1 MKLCVLST
9 VIAGK
14 SGQVMYLTN
23 SINIIPWESSKTSS
37 IEWAHSI
44 VILHHFVIIMSPLYM
59 SSCVFDYFSYLTV
72 NLSVCLTDFP
82 VQPFGLYV
90 CFLIRIDSWL

>member
-23 SINIIPWESSKTSS
+23 SINIISWESSKTSS
-37 IEWAHSI
+37 IEWAHII
-44 VILHHFVIIMSPLYM
+44 VTLRHFVIIMSPLYM
-59 SSCVFDYFSYLTV
+59 SSYVFDYFSYLTV

-82 VQPFGLYV
+82 VQSFGLYV
-90 CFLIRIDSWL
+90 CFYL

>member
-37 IEWAHSI
+37 IDWAHSI
-44 VILHHFVIIMSPLYM
+44 VTLRHFVIIMSPLYM
-59 SSCVFDYFSYLTV
+59 SSYVFDYFSYLTV

-82 VQPFGLYV
+82 VQSFGLYV